1 MQGAKASRTPHC
13 SPGLRWD
20 VSAWLWA
27 SEAVRKLCPGG
38 MGCMCPRELESCS
51 SSEDGGPESA
61 LSRHLLAGFD
71 SPFPL
76 PWESVAAV
84 PEHKAEWFLLGPRP
98 VPQDC

>member
-1 MQGAKASRTPHC
+1 MFLPGF
-13 SPGLRWD
+13 GLRRQ
-20 VSAWLWA
+20 
-27 SEAVRKLCPGG
+27 SESFALVGWGACVQGNLSLLLKSL
-38 MGCMCPRELESCS
+38 LLKSLF

-76 PWESVAAV
+76 PWESVPAV